1 MDIKIVADQIL
12 DLLYS
17 ASETMAEELE
27 EEYSSALQADLGW
40 LNQRI
45 RDMEHVQDAIGYLVE
60 MGRMPEKIEE
70 VM

>member
-27 EEYSSALQADLGW
+27 EEYSSALQADLSW

-45 RDMEHVQDAIGYLVE
+45 RDMERVQDAIGYLVG
-60 MGRMPEKIEE
+60 MGRLPEKIEE